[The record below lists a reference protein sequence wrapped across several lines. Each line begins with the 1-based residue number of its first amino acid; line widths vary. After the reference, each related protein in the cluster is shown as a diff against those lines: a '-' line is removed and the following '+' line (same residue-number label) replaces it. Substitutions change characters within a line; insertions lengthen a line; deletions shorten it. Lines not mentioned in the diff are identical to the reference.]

1 MGIVKNKIIISFFA
15 IIVCLGLL
23 YVSIFLIKEIR
34 PVIFG
39 NKIRAKIHKIDSTYS
54 KHLKQYNYYPVIEYK
69 VGDKLLYKALDDLQ
83 SDKET
88 YNNKSD
94 LIIYYDDRYGFYNVD
109 KLTVTLIFTSISLF
123 FLFLSLLFFYQIL
136 YKNVIKRN
144 N

>member
-1 MGIVKNKIIISFFA
+1 MGIVKNKTIISFFV

-39 NKIRAKIHKIDSTYS
+39 NKIRVKIHKIDSTYS

-69 VGDKLLYKALDDLQ
+69 EGDKLLYKELDDVQ

-94 LIIYYDDRYGFYNVD
+94 LIIYYDDRYGFYNAD

-123 FLFLSLLFFYQIL
+123 FLFILLMFFYQIL